1 MSQID
6 VIVLERERE
15 RARGGG
21 GGVKLPHERELG
33 HTRIPSIQSR
43 EVTLQNRTSN
53 VTILVCC

>member
-1 MSQID
+1 MVSVTD
-6 VIVLERERE
+6 RRDSFGERERE
-15 RARGGG
+15 SEG
-21 GGVKLPHERELG
+21 GGVNLPHERELG